1 MKLSKLYIAILL
13 VTGLVI
19 NMSLYAQTEESNVMA
34 QFLFPEFSKGIVKM
48 KAGAPIS
55 AVMNYNTLT
64 EKVVFEQKGKYLDMI
79 NNGNVDTVIMQ
90 NQKFIPYDKFFLEL
104 IVNDNIQ
111 FFIENRSTL
120 VDPGKP
126 APFGGTSQTSS
137 TQVVNTL
144 YSDYGKFNLKLPPE
158 FEVKPSHVYWIK
170 SGVKLEDFWTEK
182 QLLKL
187 FPEKEDLLKDFIK
200 KNHLKMLNREDV
212 IKLLN
217 YLNEIS
223 G

>member
-1 MKLSKLYIAILL
+1 MGML
-13 VTGLVI
+13 
-19 NMSLYAQTEESNVMA
+19 
-34 QFLFPEFSKGIVKM
+34 
-48 KAGAPIS
+48 
-55 AVMNYNTLT
+55 
-64 EKVVFEQKGKYLDMI
+64 
-79 NNGNVDTVIMQ
+79 
-90 NQKFIPYDKFFLEL
+90 IPYDKFFLEL

-170 SGVKLEDFWTEK
+170 SGEKLEDFWTEK